1 MIIVRFTVWDYDF
14 LPEGDYGWV
23 KISETIYNTE
33 MNEFI
38 TELMNEYDSEC
49 RGNIWSCAEYDN
61 NGNLT
66 GFIFQENST
75 QGREYVYE
83 IL

>member
-1 MIIVRFTVWDYDF
+1 MIIVKFTVWDYDI
-14 LPEGDYGWV
+14 LPESGYGWA

-38 TELMNEYDSEC
+38 TELMNEYDCEYD
-49 RGNIWSCAEYDN
+49 GNIWNCAEYDN
-61 NGNLT
+61 DGNLA
-66 GFIFQENST
+66 GFIFHKSST
-75 QGREYVYE
+75 QCREYVYE